1 MGMDARVIPF
11 RGLLLRGDGVPGTR
25 QLSTRR
31 QLLLRTL
38 ATGATVVGG
47 GAFWACAQ
55 PSDIAKGTAKELP
68 PPETTTLRIVMPPE
82 CDPGI
87 WLAKDYLRDEGFTD
101 VRYVATPFTT
111 RRWLTGGLAD
121 LAPAHP
127 EFMVA
132 TIDAGLPLTV
142 LAGLHTGCLEVWV
155 DGSIAKISD
164 LRGRRISVRVADMSD
179 QFFAFFAALLGFVG
193 IDANKDVHFIEAGI
207 DNYPGMVAS
216 FTEGRADA
224 VLAGGSEGPK
234 MRRQKARGHVIL
246 DTMMHTPWSQYEC
259 CHLVANR
266 DWVRQN
272 PVAVKRATRAVIR
285 ATDSAAKDH
294 ARAAHDAVAGGYPR
308 DESLIIETMAMCTY
322 NWRVVD
328 PEDTLTFFG
337 LRLAAAK
344 LIKSTPQ
351 QLIAAGAD
359 FAYMRELRS
368 QL

>member
-1 MGMDARVIPF
+1 M
-11 RGLLLRGDGVPGTR
+11 LLRGDGGPGSR

-38 ATGATVVGG
+38 ATGATVAGG
-47 GAFWACAQ
+47 GALLAACSQ
-55 PSDIAKGTAKELP
+55 PSGVAQDLATPLP
-68 PPETTTLRIVMPPE
+68 PPETTTVRIVMPPE

-87 WLAKDYLRDEGFTD
+87 WLARDYLRDEGFTD
-101 VRYVATPFTT
+101 IRYVATPFTT
-111 RRWLTGGLAD
+111 RGWLTGGLAD

-132 TIDAGLPLTV
+132 TIDAGLPLTI

-155 DGSIAKISD
+155 DGSIATIGD

-179 QFFAFFAALLGFVG
+179 QFFVFFAALLGFVG
-193 IDANKDVHFIEAGI
+193 IDANKDVHFVEAGI
-207 DNYPGMVAS
+207 DNYPGMVAA

-224 VLAGGSEGPK
+224 VLAGGAEGPK

-246 DTMMHTPWSQYEC
+246 DTMMHTPWSLYEC

-272 PVAVKRATRAVIR
+272 PVAAKRATRAVIR
-285 ATDSAAKDH
+285 ATDGAAKDH
-294 ARAAHDAVAGGYPR
+294 ARAAHDAVASGFLK
-308 DESLIIETMAMCTY
+308 DEALITQTMAMCTY
-322 NWRVVD
+322 NWRDVE

-351 QLIAAGAD
+351 QLIAMGAD
-359 FAYMRELRS
+359 FAYMRRLRS